1 LRLFAFQDGFHVQAA
16 SSSYPNAV
24 GARVVAI
31 TGTPTDEVFDVALSV
46 THGDNAMSKWQ
57 FAPKLLTVPALPW
70 GLGTVPAGEGARFEL
85 EDPEGQ
91 HVTLE
96 HYRDGRDAALGA
108 ILAHGAAAP

>member
-1 LRLFAFQDGFHVQAA
+1 MRLFAFQDGFHVQAA

-108 ILAHGAAAP
+108 ILAHGTAAP